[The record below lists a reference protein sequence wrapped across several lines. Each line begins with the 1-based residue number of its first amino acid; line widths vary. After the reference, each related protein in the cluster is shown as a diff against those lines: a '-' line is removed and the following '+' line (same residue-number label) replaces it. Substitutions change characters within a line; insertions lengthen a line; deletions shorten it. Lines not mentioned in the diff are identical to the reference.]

1 MTDSH
6 LVNSRL
12 KEADME
18 RKRRL
23 FVGWWAC
30 VMLMIVVFAPAL
42 HAQVNVPQYEVDR
55 FWPKPLPDSWILGGL
70 ADVCVDA
77 QDHVFIL
84 NRQNVLPEEL
94 NSGSLAPSIIEF
106 DVAGNVVNSWGD
118 PELLD
123 PRLHGCHFDAD
134 NNVWIASAPS
144 GMVQKYSHDG
154 NLLFQ
159 IGTKGVLDSSDGTVS
174 GTGLNSDA
182 ARFFTPAS
190 VYVDPEN
197 GDVYVADGEGRGT
210 NRRIAVMDREG
221 RFLRQWQ
228 PEGMETVHCM
238 AGASDGFIYVCNRE
252 NSRIQVYDQSGSFIR
267 NIEVPW
273 RPYTP
278 LVDGET
284 RREAGAAT
292 SLALSRDPNQERI
305 YVVNQDNDRIQIID
319 RQTGRTLSTFGG
331 GVGHSPGQFDQA
343 HGIAVD
349 SEGSVYVT
357 ENRGARIQRFTI
369 VR

>member
-1 MTDSH
+1 MARK
-6 LVNSRL
+6 SRF
-12 KEADME
+12 
-18 RKRRL
+18 

-30 VMLMIVVFAPAL
+30 VMLVIVVFGPEL

-55 FWPKPLPDSWILGGL
+55 SWPKPLPDRWILGGL

-84 NRQNVLPEEL
+84 NRQDVLAENL
-94 NSGSLAPSIIEF
+94 NAGSLAPSIIEF

-154 NLLFQ
+154 SLLFQ

-174 GTGLNSDA
+174 GTPLNSDA
-182 ARFFTPAS
+182 ARFFTPAT

-197 GDVYVADGEGRGT
+197 GDVYVADGEGGGR

-221 RFLRQWQ
+221 RFLRQWR

-238 AGASDGFIYVCNRE
+238 TGASDGFIYVCNRE
-252 NSRIQVYDQSGSFIR
+252 NSRIQVYDKSGSFIR

-273 RPYTP
+273 QPYTP
-278 LVDGET
+278 LVDGVP
-284 RREAGAAT
+284 RRTEGSAT
-292 SLALSRDPNQERI
+292 SLALSRDPNQTRM
-305 YVVNQDNDRIQIID
+305 YVVNQDSAQIEIID
-319 RQTGRTLSTFGG
+319 RQTGRILSNFGG
-331 GVGHSPGQFDQA
+331 GVGHSPGQFDQP

-357 ENRGARIQRFTI
+357 ENRGRRIQRFTI